1 MKAEG
6 NWAYIL
12 LNGYKN
18 DAFSLLKNKN
28 KLHKLSQYDGVLW
41 KEDLCLRAL
50 PLKVFVRR
58 QNGYHNWSLN
68 QIVNTL
74 LDYSA
79 LCIQEEHTNLVKL
92 SKDSDVP
99 RVYRIKLDVLEEKKE
114 YY

>member
-1 MKAEG
+1 M
-6 NWAYIL
+6 
-12 LNGYKN
+12 
-18 DAFSLLKNKN
+18 
-28 KLHKLSQYDGVLW
+28 SQYDGVLW

-99 RVYRIKLDVLEEKKE
+99 RVYPIKLDVLEEKKE